1 MMIVAAGMALVVI
14 SGKLDIS
21 VGSIAYVASAIFAL
35 LMRDGEVPFAVGLA
49 AAIGAGLGARRHQ
62 RADRRRSCGS
72 TR

>member
-1 MMIVAAGMALVVI
+1 MALVVI

-49 AAIGAGLGARRHQ
+49 RCDRRRPGARRDQ
-62 RADRRRSCGS
+62 RADRRRTAG
-72 TR
+72 